1 MNKKILI
8 FGAGSIG
15 NHMAFANI
23 KLRNKV
29 FITDI
34 NFSNLKRMKNSI
46 FPSRYGKWNSKISL
60 INYKK
65 VFDNSKYDLIIIG
78 TPPKTH
84 LEILQKIENSNI
96 GYEKI
101 LIEKPL
107 YSYKEKSLLLKKIN
121 RKNIYVG
128 YNHSVS
134 LSFSYLMKI
143 LQKNK
148 SDIKN
153 IMIDWKEGFE
163 GILGAH
169 NWLKN
174 EFESYLG
181 FSKNG
186 GGAIQEHSHGLHL
199 SHVIMKELN
208 YKINKMAYYKQF
220 YNNDK
225 NLYDNLSI
233 VIFKNK
239 KINLKFETD
248 LITYPPKKQIT
259 VILKDKKIIWTN
271 NYKKNLDSVLIR
283 SKNNKDKI
291 KLFEKTR
298 SSEFENEISYIL
310 LHSNKKNY
318 HNSRLN
324 IPYGIKVMD
333 TIKKFF
339 YDKKNSI

>member
-134 LSFSYLMKI
+134 LSFSYLI
-143 LQKNK
+143 L
-148 SDIKN
+148 
-153 IMIDWKEGFE
+153 
-163 GILGAH
+163 
-169 NWLKN
+169 
-174 EFESYLG
+174 
-181 FSKNG
+181 
-186 GGAIQEHSHGLHL
+186 
-199 SHVIMKELN
+199 
-208 YKINKMAYYKQF
+208 
-220 YNNDK
+220 
-225 NLYDNLSI
+225 
-233 VIFKNK
+233 
-239 KINLKFETD
+239 
-248 LITYPPKKQIT
+248 
-259 VILKDKKIIWTN
+259 
-271 NYKKNLDSVLIR
+271 
-283 SKNNKDKI
+283 
-291 KLFEKTR
+291 
-298 SSEFENEISYIL
+298 
-310 LHSNKKNY
+310 
-318 HNSRLN
+318 
-324 IPYGIKVMD
+324 
-333 TIKKFF
+333 
-339 YDKKNSI
+339 